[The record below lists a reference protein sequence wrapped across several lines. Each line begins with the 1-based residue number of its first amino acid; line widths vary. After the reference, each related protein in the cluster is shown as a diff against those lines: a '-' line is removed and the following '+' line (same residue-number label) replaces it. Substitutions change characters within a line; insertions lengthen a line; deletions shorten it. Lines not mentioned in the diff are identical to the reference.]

1 MEKCQRSPEDIAKY
15 GPLTEEQMGRRA
27 KVRGPLSSVST
38 TNDGKTRME
47 FVNRDFNAAIN
58 IRKCAVLERRR
69 PQLTR
74 ERFVGQLLKAEL
86 YEKQLEAVVGG
97 RSKKTGRLLRI
108 SCRRFV

>member
-1 MEKCQRSPEDIAKY
+1 MD
-15 GPLTEEQMGRRA
+15 
-27 KVRGPLSSVST
+27 
-38 TNDGKTRME
+38 

-97 RSKKTGRLLRI
+97 RSKKTERRLHV
-108 SCRRFV
+108 SSRRYV